1 MEHFTRLPEQIGS
14 DERLILL
21 FWALSDP
28 LTVPQMVS
36 RGLLGQPGLQEE
48 SYERAFRRMRED
60 LRNNGIYLKETP
72 TCNGTTW
79 RVDKSATYMDPGSRV
94 QVPAMK
100 ICMLLEAYLAS
111 QQEDAQPGSEVY
123 LDRLRRAHDKLV
135 LGGEAPKL
143 LGGQAGRPEGCT
155 DLEAILDAY
164 VQRRRVSFAYTDA
177 KGSATQREVEVYG
190 VFRHDAHMF
199 LVAYDLGKSGIRVFR
214 DDRVEPGS
222 ARVSK
227 KAYEVPADFCIS
239 KWRGLPFEYG
249 ADEFSATFEL
259 VGDRQ
264 AAERVAQGRGTW
276 SDATT
281 WQVVA
286 RNEES
291 LGRWAVK
298 ALQAGL
304 RLTQPE
310 HVRTAIA
317 QELERTMQAHGQ

>member
-21 FWALSDP
+21 FWALGEP
-28 LTVPQMVS
+28 LTVPQMID

-48 SYERAFRRMRED
+48 SYERTFRRMRED
-60 LRNNGIYLKETP
+60 LRSNGIYLEEVTND
-72 TCNGTTW
+72 NGTAW
-79 RVDKSATYMDPGSRV
+79 RVDKSATYMAPPSLI

-111 QQEDAQPGSEVY
+111 QQEDSQPGGEVY

-164 VQRRRVSFAYTDA
+164 VQRRRVGFAYTDA
-177 KGSATQREVEVYG
+177 KGSTAQRDVEVYG
-190 VFRHDAHMF
+190 VFRHSTHMF
-199 LVAYDLGKSGIRVFR
+199 LVAYDLGKSGMRVFR
-214 DDRVEPGS
+214 DDRIEPGS

-227 KAYEVPADFCIS
+227 QGYEVPADFSIA

-249 ADEFSATFEL
+249 PDEVCATFQL

-264 AAERVAQGRGTW
+264 AAERITQGRGAW
-276 SDATT
+276 ADATT

-291 LGRWAVK
+291 LCRWAVK

-310 HVRTAIA
+310 HVRDEVARG
-317 QELERTMQAHGQ
+317 LERTMRTHG